1 MAKSLTSLLIIIILN
16 SIMKKLLPLLLIG
29 CAVLSFAK
37 TKIPVMQKASVHKGT
52 TTEQT
57 QQQEYQ
63 PLLGTVSNSQADKND
78 ILANTYQLR
87 VITKYMPDGSVEMGT
102 ATAFRLHK
110 NWFLTCAHG
119 PFQQMNTKN
128 KPVLTL
134 GVSVKERANAPGHS
148 APFSLVVD
156 MTVTGKDANGK
167 VFLFNPTLKLNS
179 TNTGRGEDL
188 ALIYV
193 PSADPSKPTFEKV
206 NQQFQQIET
215 QLGSLKDTIPG
226 EMLDGAKSKLL
237 SAQKKESSLWK
248 RFINHPIKPFH
259 LFILSEQTL
268 IPELGFPGVTPYSFP
283 LTAYYIHE
291 ANRGVVTF
299 NFVPQGTHK
308 GTNAIF
314 YERVTDLIPGTS
326 GSPMTYGNYVV
337 SVDSARNCSPMLTDK
352 FYNWLKE
359 TMGKDYVKGMCVTT
373 NPPPE
378 NAVMTP
384 VHSRTTSDRNQ
395 G

>member
-1 MAKSLTSLLIIIILN
+1 
-16 SIMKKLLPLLLIG
+16 MKKLLSLLLVF
-29 CAVLSFAK
+29 CAVLLFAK
-37 TKIPVMQKASVHKGT
+37 TQIPVMQKVSVRKGE

-63 PLLGTVSNSQADKND
+63 PLLATVSNSQAAKND
-78 ILANTYQLR
+78 ILANTYQLF
-87 VITKYMPDGSVEMGT
+87 VVTKHMPDGSVERGI

-128 KPVLTL
+128 KPVLAL
-134 GVSVKERANAPGHS
+134 GVSVKERSDAPGNS
-148 APFSLVVD
+148 APFLLVVD

-167 VFLFNPTLKLNS
+167 VFLFNPTLKLDR

-193 PSADPSKPTFEKV
+193 PSADPSKPAFEKA
-206 NQQFQQIET
+206 NQQFQQIEE
-215 QLGSLKDTIPG
+215 QLGPLKNTITG
-226 EMLDGAKSKLL
+226 EMLAGAKSNLS

-291 ANRGVVTF
+291 ANSGVVTF
-299 NFVPQGTHK
+299 SFVPQGTHK

-352 FYNWLKE
+352 FYNWLKK
-359 TMGKDYVKGMCVTT
+359 TMGKDYVKGMCVTP
-373 NPPPE
+373 NPPPA
-378 NAVMTP
+378 NAIMTP
-384 VHSRTTSDRNQ
+384 VHSRTTSDWNQ

>member
-1 MAKSLTSLLIIIILN
+1 MNKVS
-16 SIMKKLLPLLLIG
+16 
-29 CAVLSFAK
+29 V
-37 TKIPVMQKASVHKGT
+37 QKEA

-57 QQQEYQ
+57 QQAYQ
-63 PLLGTVSNSQADKND
+63 PLLAGVSNSQAAKND
-78 ILANTYQLR
+78 ILANTYQLLT
-87 VITKYMPDGSVEMGT
+87 VGEHHPDGSVSFDGG

-119 PFQQMNTKN
+119 PFQQKN
-128 KPVLTL
+128 PRNLSVLNVGI
-134 GVSVKERANAPGHS
+134 GVIGRPDAPGNS
-148 APFSLVVD
+148 APFTLTVD
-156 MTVTGKDANGK
+156 MNPVQPANGK
-167 VFLFNPTLKLNS
+167 VFLLNPSLKLNS

-193 PSADPSKPTFEKV
+193 PSADPSQPTFEEA

-215 QLGSLKDTIPG
+215 QLGPLKDTIPG
-226 EMLDGAKSKLL
+226 EMLVGVKSNLS

-268 IPELGFPGVTPYSFP
+268 ISELGLPGVTPYSFP

-291 ANRGVVTF
+291 ANKGVVTF

-337 SVDSARNCSPMLTDK
+337 SIDSARNCSPMFTDK

-359 TMGKDYVKGMCVTT
+359 TMGKDYVKGMCVTP
-373 NPPPE
+373 NPAPG

-384 VHSRTTSDRNQ
+384 VHSRTTSDWNQ

>member
-1 MAKSLTSLLIIIILN
+1 
-16 SIMKKLLPLLLIG
+16 MKKLLSLLLVF
-29 CAVLSFAK
+29 CAVLLFAK
-37 TKIPVMQKASVHKGT
+37 TQIPVMQKASVRNGA

-63 PLLGTVSNSQADKND
+63 PLLATVSNSQAAQND

-87 VITKYMPDGSVEMGT
+87 VVTKHMPDGSVEMGT

-119 PFQQMNTKN
+119 PFQRMNSHN

-134 GVSVKERANAPGHS
+134 GVSVKERSDAPGHS

-156 MTVTGKDANGK
+156 MTVTGENANGK
-167 VFLFNPTLKLNS
+167 VFLFNPTLKLDS

-193 PSADPSKPTFEKV
+193 PSADPSKPVFEKA
-206 NQQFQQIET
+206 NQKFQQIEA
-215 QLGSLKDTIPG
+215 QLGPLKDTIPG
-226 EMLDGAKSKLL
+226 EMLAKTKNNLS

-248 RFINHPIKPFH
+248 RFINHSIKPFH
-259 LFILSEQTL
+259 LFILSEQTV
-268 IPELGFPGVTPYSFP
+268 IGELGYPGVTPYSFP

-337 SVDSARNCSPMLTDK
+337 SIDSARNCSPMLTDK
-352 FYNWLKE
+352 FYDWLKK

-378 NAVMTP
+378 NAVITP
-384 VHSRTTSDRNQ
+384 VHGRTTSDWNQ

>member
-1 MAKSLTSLLIIIILN
+1 
-16 SIMKKLLPLLLIG
+16 MKKLLPLLLIS

-37 TKIPVMQKASVHKGT
+37 TQIPVMQKEAVRQEAT
-52 TTEQT
+52 TGQT
-57 QQQEYQ
+57 QQTQPQEYQ
-63 PLLGTVSNSQADKND
+63 PLLATVSNSQAAKND
-78 ILANTYQLR
+78 ILANTYQLL
-87 VITKYMPDGSVEMGT
+87 VETEHMPDGSVRMGG

-119 PFQQMNTKN
+119 PFQQMNTHN
-128 KPVLTL
+128 KPVLTV
-134 GVSVKERANAPGHS
+134 GVSVRERSDAPGNS
-148 APFSLVVD
+148 VPFSLVVD
-156 MTVTGKDANGK
+156 MTVTGKDANGR
-167 VFLFNPTLKLNS
+167 VFLLNPALKLDS

-193 PSADPSKPTFEKV
+193 PSADPSKPAFEKA
-206 NQQFQQIET
+206 NQQFEQIET
-215 QLGSLKDTIPG
+215 QLGPLKDTIPG
-226 EMLDGAKSKLL
+226 EMLAGVKSNL
-237 SAQKKESSLWK
+237 SSVQKKESSLWN
-248 RFINHPIKPFH
+248 RFINHPVKPFH

-268 IPELGFPGVTPYSFP
+268 IHELGFPGVTPYSFP

-314 YERVTDLIPGTS
+314 YERVTDLIHGTS

-352 FYNWLKE
+352 FYNWLKK
-359 TMGKDYVKGMCVTT
+359 TMGKDYVKGMCVTP

-384 VHSRTTSDRNQ
+384 VHSRTTRDWNQ

>member
-1 MAKSLTSLLIIIILN
+1 
-16 SIMKKLLPLLLIG
+16 MKKLLSLLLVF
-29 CAVLSFAK
+29 CAVLLFAK
-37 TKIPVMQKASVHKGT
+37 TQIPVMQKVSVKKET

-57 QQQEYQ
+57 QQEYQ
-63 PLLGTVSNSQADKND
+63 PLLATVSNSQTAKND
-78 ILANTYQLR
+78 ILANTYQLL
-87 VITKYMPDGSVEMGT
+87 VVTKHMPDGSVEMGG

-119 PFQQMNTKN
+119 PFQQMNSHN

-134 GVSVKERANAPGHS
+134 GVSVKERSDAPGHS

-156 MTVTGKDANGK
+156 MTVTGENANGK
-167 VFLFNPTLKLNS
+167 VFLFNPTLKLDS

-193 PSADPSKPTFEKV
+193 PSADPSKPVFEKA
-206 NQQFQQIET
+206 NQQFQQIEA
-215 QLGSLKDTIPG
+215 QLGPLKDTIPG
-226 EMLDGAKSKLL
+226 EMLAKTKNNLS

-248 RFINHPIKPFH
+248 RFINHSIKPFH
-259 LFILSEQTL
+259 LFILSEQTV
-268 IPELGFPGVTPYSFP
+268 IDELGYPGVTPYSFP

-337 SVDSARNCSPMLTDK
+337 SIDSARNCSPMLTDK
-352 FYNWLKE
+352 FYNWLKK

-373 NPPPE
+373 NPYPG
-378 NAVMTP
+378 NAIITP
-384 VHSRTTSDRNQ
+384 VHSPTTSDWNQ